1 MKDKIVGDKHVT
13 RIIVDTALNQGEA
26 EYLNYGDVAMLQVAV
41 KRLLGL
47 FPRADIEVITESGE
61 NLSKYCPGAQPLSRR
76 GRNIWVGDSFLF
88 GRFRDLLPSGMAGRL
103 DDLTGIME
111 RRLPGVLRVL
121 AALRLSIRDDEKFK
135 RDLMKFLYAME
146 RADLVLISGAGGFA
160 DSTVKYW
167 DNQILGL
174 LRTALRRGI
183 PAVMM
188 GQGMGPLHDQ
198 TALSRMRDILPCL
211 DLITL
216 RGTRGGEEL
225 ISELGVAPER
235 VMNTG
240 DEAIELAY
248 EARTEK
254 MGNGLGIN
262 LRVASYAGVDNNLIE
277 TLAPVLQEFARRHQA
292 PMVPV
297 PIALHQWAGD
307 HDTIRKLMAGYDDR
321 SDGGASLSSPLEVI
335 RNAGLCRIVVTGAYH
350 AAVFALAQ
358 GIPVVCLAKSPY
370 YVAKFLGL
378 EDSFGGGCET
388 IMLDDSDVPGK
399 LTTAMEHAWSSAPDV
414 RKPLLHAAVRQI
426 EASMI
431 AYERVR
437 ELVLYAKK

>member
-1 MKDKIVGDKHVT
+1 MGDEHVT

-41 KRLLGL
+41 RRLLGL
-47 FPRADIEVITESGE
+47 FPQADIEVITESGE
-61 NLSKYCPGAQPLSRR
+61 NLSKYCPGAQALNRR
-76 GRNIWVGDSFLF
+76 GRNIWVGDSFLC
-88 GRFRDLLPSGMAGRL
+88 GRFRDLLTSGMAARL
-103 DDLTGIME
+103 EDLTGFME
-111 RRLPGVLRVL
+111 RRMPVPLRVL

-135 RDLMKFLYAME
+135 SDLMSFLRALE
-146 RADLVLISGAGGFA
+146 RADLVMISGAGGFA

-167 DNQILGL
+167 DKQILGL
-174 LRTALRRGI
+174 LRTAIRRGI

-188 GQGMGPLHDQ
+188 GQGMGPIHDQ
-198 TALSRMRDILPCL
+198 VALSRMRDILPCL

-225 ISELGVAPER
+225 VSELGVAPDR

-248 EARTEK
+248 EARTEM

-262 LRVASYAGVDNNLIE
+262 LRVASYAGVDNDLIE
-277 TLAPVLQEFARRHQA
+277 TLAPVLHEFARRHLA

-307 HDTIRKLMAGYDDR
+307 HNTIRKLMAGYDDR
-321 SDGGASLSSPLEVI
+321 SDGGASLGSPLEVI

-378 EDSFGGGCET
+378 EDSFGCGCET
-388 IMLDDSDVPGK
+388 ILLDDPDVPRK
-399 LTTAMEHAWSSAPDV
+399 LTTAMEHAWASAPDV
-414 RKPLLHAAVRQI
+414 RKPLRQAAVRQI

-437 ELVLYAKK
+437 DLVLHARKRA